1 MNVSYFTAFIVL
13 QDSLKIIIIVLIMFY
28 RHDKDKLFTDEKA
41 KHMLVMR
48 KGHMYLFDAIDRD
61 GMSNQHWLH

>member
-1 MNVSYFTAFIVL
+1 MI
-13 QDSLKIIIIVLIMFY
+13 SLLVFLFVCY
-28 RHDKDKLFTDEKA
+28 RHDKDQLYSDESA

-61 GMSNQHWLH
+61 GMYSIYM

>member
-1 MNVSYFTAFIVL
+1 MLLHKFL
-13 QDSLKIIIIVLIMFY
+13 CIIF
-28 RHDKDKLFTDEKA
+28 RHGKDQLFTDESA

-61 GMSNQHWLH
+61 GMVDFLLIKFLNLGQL